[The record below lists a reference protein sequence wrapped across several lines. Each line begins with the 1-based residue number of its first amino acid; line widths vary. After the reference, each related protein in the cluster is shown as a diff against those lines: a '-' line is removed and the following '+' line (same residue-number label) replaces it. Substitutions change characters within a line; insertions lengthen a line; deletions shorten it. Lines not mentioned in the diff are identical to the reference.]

1 MKKYI
6 LVFLV
11 VLGTYSCNTENKK
24 KSIKTQEVSFKKE
37 GSLKL
42 LKKKDSALIKEIEI
56 EIADNDYEIQTGL
69 MYRKSMKEN
78 RGMLF
83 VFPKEEPRF
92 FYMKNT
98 EIPLD
103 IIYINNALE
112 IVSFVE
118 NAAPLDEATL
128 PSNVPAQYVLEING
142 GLIAGWNIEVGDRIE
157 YVKD

>member
-6 LVFLV
+6 VVFLAA
-11 VLGTYSCNTENKK
+11 LGMYSCNTENKK
-24 KSIKTQEVSFKKE
+24 KSITTQEVSFKRE

-42 LKKKDSALIKEIEI
+42 LKKDSTLIRELEI

-83 VFPKEEPRF
+83 VFPKQEPRF

-118 NAAPLDEATL
+118 NAAPLDEASL
-128 PSNVPAQYVLEING
+128 PSNVPAKYVLEING
-142 GLIAGWNIEVGDRIE
+142 GLISEWNIEVGDRIE